1 MLRSLLAAALA
12 TTAALSSLDVQA
24 QNNVIYGLIDASG
37 SYSRPPGGDYRWQLD
52 SGAMSR
58 TYLGFR
64 GSEDLGGGLRAV
76 FRLESYLGVDT
87 GVVGGYGGNAF
98 WGRDANVGLSGAFG
112 STVLGRNATPLY
124 LTTITFNPFGDSFG
138 FSPSTRQYFGSG
150 AVVGDRSWNN
160 SVAYVNNPRDPL
172 RVHIVANARE
182 VNGSGVVDNGHN
194 YGASVSYLSGPFALA
209 LAWEKIQNSP
219 LALPAGFDNQS
230 VTQLSATYDFKLVRL
245 YGQLGRIRTDANIS
259 TKHTLFQIGAAA
271 PIGQALVL
279 VAYGTSQAKTD
290 FSQVTDRTYSLAYDY
305 YVSKNIDIYVAAL
318 HEKTFDLSSGNSI
331 AGGVRL
337 RF

>member
-12 TTAALSSLDVQA
+12 TAAALGSLDARA

-52 SGAMSR
+52 SGNMSR
-58 TYLGFR
+58 TFLGFR
-64 GSEDLGGGLRAV
+64 GSEDLGGGIRAV
-76 FRLESYLGVDT
+76 FRLESYFAIDSGAT
-87 GVVGGYGGNAF
+87 GGYGGNAF

-112 STVLGRNATPLY
+112 TTVLGRNVTPLF
-124 LTTITFNPFGDSFG
+124 LTTITFNPFGESFG
-138 FSPSTRQYFGSG
+138 FSPSTRQYFGG
-150 AVVGDRSWNN
+150 AIVGDRSWNN
-160 SVAYVNNPRDPL
+160 SVAYLNNPRDKL

-182 VNGSGVVDNGHN
+182 TGSSGEVENGHN
-194 YGASVSYLSGPFALA
+194 YGASVSYLSGPFAMA
-209 LAWEKIQNSP
+209 LAWEKIQNS
-219 LALPAGFDNQS
+219 ALPVPAGFDNQS

-245 YGQLGRIRTDANIS
+245 YGQLGRIRTDATIN

-271 PIGQALVL
+271 PVGQALIL
-279 VAYGTSQAKTD
+279 VAYGNAQAKTE
-290 FSQVTDRTYSLAYDY
+290 FSQITDRTYSLAYDY
-305 YVSKNIDIYVAAL
+305 FVSKNIDIYVAAM
-318 HEKTFDLSSGNSI
+318 HEKTFQLSSGNSI